1 MSQAA
6 IILAAGQASRF
17 GSPKQLLEING
28 ENLVRRACKLA
39 HDARCSPII
48 VVLGCH
54 AEAIEETA
62 FPEYV
67 TTLHNPH
74 WQKGMGSSLAQ
85 GISHLEG
92 TNVESTF
99 ILLADQPGISKYT
112 LKRMKLHFLESN
124 TSIVACE
131 HGKTTGPP
139 SLFAAKHFNALSQ
152 LNTDKGGK
160 EVFKKN
166 AAELVTIQAP
176 EAGWD
181 IDDTAAWK
189 RFCNEAL
196 NLQE

>member
-1 MSQAA
+1 
-6 IILAAGQASRF
+6 
-17 GSPKQLLEING
+17 
-28 ENLVRRACKLA
+28 
-39 HDARCSPII
+39 
-48 VVLGCH
+48 
-54 AEAIEETA
+54 
-62 FPEYV
+62 
-67 TTLHNPH
+67 
-74 WQKGMGSSLAQ
+74 MGSSLAQ

-152 LNTDKGGK
+152 LNTDKG
-160 EVFKKN
+160 
-166 AAELVTIQAP
+166 
-176 EAGWD
+176 WD